1 MLEVEEMAIVFTNIK
16 EVVEEAV
23 LQKLFYCTSN
33 CRRIRDIFLSTAL
46 FKPVAS

>member
-23 LQKLFYCTSN
+23 LQKLFLLHAEVQKKKKH
-33 CRRIRDIFLSTAL
+33 ILSTGL